1 MQSRPLWYAIVVMAT
16 MTACSA
22 KSGGGG
28 SPSTDDGGTVDTP
41 SPTDQ
46 VPPQDGMVSAGF
58 SLAVDRWSFTP
69 TAGTSDPPAGTRFVL
84 VHLTIRNESA
94 SPAVGLSY
102 SRYSLQTSGA
112 IVVRPHSSSAIV
124 SGSCGDVAVAAGGMA
139 SCDVVFAIPT
149 AQQPTRLLYA
159 DELMRMASANFPP
172 STSGTDCTNGAS
184 SFSMTSCACIQSM
197 CMTEGMVAGLAQIDQ
212 LNRTGASCVTEGCMG
227 SRVCTEPDACFVTP
241 ACRDAFLPY
250 IECVGRRCAGQCA
263 TP

>member
-22 KSGGGG
+22 KSGGG
-28 SPSTDDGGTVDTP
+28 SSSTDDGGVDTP

-46 VPPQDGMVSAGF
+46 APSQDGTVRAGF

-69 TAGTSDPPAGTRFVL
+69 TAGTSEPPAGSRFVL

-94 SPAVGLSY
+94 SLAVGMSY
-102 SRYSLQTSGA
+102 PRYSLQTSGA

-124 SGSCGDVAVAAGGMA
+124 SGSCGDVAVATGGMA
-139 SCDVVFAIPT
+139 SCDVVFAIPST
-149 AQQPTRLLYA
+149 QQPTRLLYA
-159 DELMRMASANFPP
+159 DELMRMASADFPP
-172 STSGTDCTNGAS
+172 STAGTDCANGAS
-184 SFSMTSCACIQSM
+184 SFNMTSCACIRSM
-197 CMTEGMVAGLAQIDQ
+197 CMTEYMVAARAQLDQ
-212 LNRTGASCVTEGCMG
+212 LNRSGGACVVMGCMG
-227 SRVCTEPDACFVTP
+227 SRICTEPDACFATP
-241 ACRDAFLPY
+241 TCRDALLPY